1 MSNHAVMLKITPCL
15 QIECK
20 FWIGDDGWNGSSEEP
35 LITVQSDS
43 FAQAKADMEIALAKH
58 IESLLNGNGRASTGQ
73 AA

>member
-1 MSNHAVMLKITPCL
+1 MLKITPCL